1 MSKKMAG
8 ILVFGGTTEGRL
20 LAEEFRDTGVE
31 LHICVAT
38 EYGASLI
45 PQSPNIFV
53 HCGRMQEEEIEE
65 MLGEL
70 APEYCLD
77 TTHPYAEDI
86 TKNVLQACRKRNTP
100 YIRISRVSEE
110 KSGSGILYFDSIEAV
125 VEYLG
130 LTVGT
135 ILITTGSRDL
145 EKYTAIKGYRERCV
159 ARVLPTFS
167 VLEKCQSLGFE
178 GRNLIGMQGPFSEE
192 LNFCMLKQMQ
202 ASYLVTKNAGKE
214 GGFQEK
220 CEAALRAGVKV
231 LVVGRPQEP
240 VLGEGERML
249 DLPEAVLWLKEQYG
263 KVPKRKLY
271 LIGMGPGA
279 QSQLTK
285 EAAECLKSSDVILGA
300 KRLLALCRE
309 VSDQP
314 AHSCYRRDEVT
325 AYLQEHPAYRKVALV
340 YSGDIGFYSGAKEF
354 TELEG
359 EYEVHPVSGIS
370 SVAYFLN
377 RLLLPWEDVK
387 FVSCHGRKCDLL
399 PLILERKRVCA
410 LLGGKEDL
418 DKICREFLALGRLDI
433 QIIVGERLSYPD
445 ERIRKG
451 TAEYFLKEEIAS
463 LSVVVFE
470 NPKPNQSKEMTEI
483 PDEKFVRGKVPMT
496 KQEIRSLSLIK
507 LSLPKDA
514 VLYDIGAGTGT
525 VAVEAALHCREGS
538 VFAVEQNEEGITL
551 IQENRKRFG
560 AFNLTVIKGTAPDCL
575 DGLQSPSHVFI
586 GGSNG
591 RLLDIIRCVREKNKQ
606 ARFVINAVTLE
617 TMAQIPEILK
627 QFPEYDNLEVVQVN
641 IAKGRELGAYHL
653 MMAQNPVCIISFG
666 GGESR

>member
-1 MSKKMAG
+1 MAG

-20 LAEEFRDTGVE
+20 LAEELQDTGIE

-45 PQSPNIFV
+45 PQSHNIFV
-53 HCGRMQEEEIEE
+53 HCGRMQEEGIEE
-65 MLGEL
+65 MLAGL

-77 TTHPYAEDI
+77 MTHPYAEDI
-86 TKNVLQACRKRNTP
+86 TKNVLRACRKKNTP
-100 YIRISRVSEE
+100 YIRVSR
-110 KSGSGILYFDSIEAV
+110 KSGENADSRILYFESMEAV

-130 LTVGT
+130 QTAGT

-159 ARVLPTFS
+159 ARVLPTIS
-167 VLEKCQSLGFE
+167 VMEKCQKLGFE
-178 GRNLIGMQGPFSEE
+178 GKNLIGMQGPFSEE
-192 LNFCMLKQMQ
+192 LNFCMLKQIQ

-231 LVVGRPQEP
+231 LVIGRPKEP
-240 VLGEGERML
+240 EPCGGERML
-249 DLPEAVLWLKEQYG
+249 ELPEAVSWLKEQFG
-263 KVPKRKLY
+263 VVSKRKVY

-285 EAAECLKSSDVILGA
+285 EAVECLKGCDVILGA
-300 KRLLALCRE
+300 ERLLELCRE
-309 VSDQP
+309 VSDRP
-314 AHSCYRRDEVT
+314 VHSCYRKDEVT
-325 AYLQEHPAYRKVALV
+325 AYLREHPAYRKAALV

-354 TELEG
+354 AESGE

-387 FVSCHGRKCDLL
+387 FVSCHGRKCNLL
-399 PLILERKRVCA
+399 PFVLGRKRVCS

-418 DKICREFLALGRLDI
+418 DRICRELLVLGRLDI
-433 QIIVGERLSYPD
+433 EMTVGERLSYPD
-445 ERIRKG
+445 ERIWKG
-451 TAEYFLKEEIAS
+451 TAGDFLEKEIS
-463 LSVVVFE
+463 RLSVVLFE
-470 NPKPNQSKEMTEI
+470 NPKPEKPKEMSEI
-483 PDEKFVRGKVPMT
+483 PDGKFVRGKVPMT
-496 KQEIRSLSLIK
+496 KQEIRSLSLMK
-507 LSLPKDA
+507 LSLSKDA
-514 VLYDIGAGTGT
+514 ILYDIGAGTGS
-525 VAVEAALHCREGS
+525 VAVEAAMHCREGS
-538 VFAVEQNEEGITL
+538 VFAVEQREEGISL
-551 IQENRKRFG
+551 IQENKKRFG
-560 AFNLTVIKGTAPDCL
+560 VFNLAVVKGTAPECL
-575 DGLQSPSHVFI
+575 DSLPGPSHVFI
-586 GGSNG
+586 GGSGG
-591 RLLDIIRCVREKNKQ
+591 RLLDIIRCIREKNKQ

-617 TMAQIPEILK
+617 TMAQIPEIIK

-653 MMAQNPVCIISFG
+653 MMAQNPVYIISFG
-666 GGESR
+666 GEESR

>member
-1 MSKKMAG
+1 MSTKMAG

-20 LAEEFRDTGVE
+20 LAEELQDTGIE

-45 PQSPNIFV
+45 PKSPNIYV

-70 APEYCLD
+70 VPEYCLD

-86 TKNVLQACRKRNTP
+86 TKNVLQACREKNTP
-100 YIRISRVSEE
+100 YVRISRKSEE
-110 KSGSGILYFDSIEAV
+110 KTDSEILYFDSMEAV

-130 LTVGT
+130 HTVGN

-159 ARVLPTFS
+159 ARVLPTLS
-167 VLEKCQSLGFE
+167 VMEKCQALGFE
-178 GRNLIGMQGPFSEE
+178 GKNLIGMQGPFSEE
-192 LNFCMLKQMQ
+192 LNFYMLEQMQ

-231 LVVGRPQEP
+231 LVIGRPQEP
-240 VLGEGERML
+240 ALGEGERML
-249 DLPEAVLWLKEQYG
+249 DLPEAVSWLKEQFG
-263 KVPKRKLY
+263 EASKQKLY

-279 QSQLTK
+279 QSQLTR
-285 EAAECLKSSDVILGA
+285 EAVECLKSSDVILGA
-300 KRLLALCRE
+300 ERLLELCKE
-309 VSDQP
+309 VSGRP
-314 AHSCYRRDEVT
+314 AHSCYRKDEVT
-325 AYLQEHPAYRKVALV
+325 AYLQEHPAYRKAALV

-354 TELEG
+354 AELEG

-370 SVAYFLN
+370 SVAYFFN
-377 RLLLPWEDVK
+377 RLLLPWEDAK
-387 FVSCHGRKCDLL
+387 LVSCHGRKCNLL
-399 PLILERKRVCA
+399 PLVLESRRVCT

-418 DKICREFLALGRLDI
+418 YKICRELLAFGRLDI
-433 QIIVGERLSYPD
+433 RVTVGERLSYPD

-451 TAEYFLKEEIAS
+451 TAEYFLEEEIAS
-463 LSVVVFE
+463 LSVVLFE
-470 NPKPNQSKEMTEI
+470 NPKPDKPKEMTEI

-514 VLYDIGAGTGT
+514 VLYDIGAGTGS

-538 VFAVEQNEEGITL
+538 VFAVEQKEEGITL
-551 IQENRKRFG
+551 IQENKKRFG
-560 AFNLTVIKGTAPDCL
+560 VSNLTVIKGMAPDCL

-586 GGSNG
+586 GGSSG
-591 RLLDIIRCVREKNKQ
+591 RLLDIICCVREKNKQ

-653 MMAQNPVCIISFG
+653 MTAQNPVCIISFG
-666 GGESR
+666 GEESR